1 MASGILL
8 NIRKSFQKQNR
19 LALLL
24 GAGIAGALPVI
35 TYVLIHSE
43 LDWASPFMQQP
54 KAWLALGGL
63 SFSSLSLFAWARVV
77 FKHDVEWLGVVKALG
92 FTVLLEG
99 SAALSSS
106 KAVSLGALL
115 LVVFVNAIN
124 AAMNLVSDHKA
135 ALAEEREELG
145 GDTMGLARRMAEQV
159 PAPVVAPLQVES
171 AASPTVHRARSPR
184 RPRKAPVAAPEP
196 VNAELP
202 LTAAIVAA

>member
-43 LDWASPFMQQP
+43 LDWGSPFMQQP

-63 SFSSLSLFAWARVV
+63 AFSSLSLFAWARVV

-99 SAALSSS
+99 SAALSDT

-124 AAMNLVSDHKA
+124 AAMNLASDHKA
-135 ALAEEREELG
+135 ALAEHREDQAGG
-145 GDTMGLARRMAEQV
+145 GDTLGLARLAPVPMPS
-159 PAPVVAPLQVES
+159 PAPVVAES
-171 AASPTVHRARSPR
+171 AAPTIHRTRAPR
-184 RPRKAPVAAPEP
+184 RPRKAPAPTPEP
-196 VNAELP
+196 VNAELA
-202 LTAAIVAA
+202 LTSVPATA